1 MTIDDIRKFA
11 AADPEAFAAYLLE
24 DGWRWDKVTTAL
36 HFQKKYA
43 QTLRDQFAIAALPGL
58 IAQAEAVNSDGWSW
72 RTGTLAGDAYAFA
85 DDMLSARGEG

>member
-1 MTIDDIRKFA
+1 MSIDDIRAFA
-11 AADPEAFAAYLLE
+11 SRDPEAFRQMLLE
-24 DGWRWDKVTTAL
+24 DGWRWDKATMAL

-85 DDMLSARGEG
+85 DDMLAARGEG